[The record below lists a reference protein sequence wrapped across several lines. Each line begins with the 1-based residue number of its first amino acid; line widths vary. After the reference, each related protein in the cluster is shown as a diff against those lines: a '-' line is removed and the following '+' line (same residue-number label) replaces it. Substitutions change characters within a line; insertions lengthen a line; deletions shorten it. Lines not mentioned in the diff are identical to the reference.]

1 MFIFIFILWKQYII
15 VHCLSKLTLVAMPSI
30 FIWWKWMF
38 YTIVLYFSFIS
49 GKWMF
54 LLFYTVVLKVENSKS
69 WCRGPVCGGF
79 HGCMHQCHHLASS
92 WQCCMIVHFFIKV
105 YVLYHQEKLLN
116 VFKGTVSGE
125 NVLFSGSS
133 KKLREKGT
141 QLSPRKKNV
150 FLRHFGYRQWY
161 RVQ

>member
-38 YTIVLYFSFIS
+38 YTL
-49 GKWMF
+49 
-54 LLFYTVVLKVENSKS
+54 VLKVENSKS

-150 FLRHFGYRQWY
+150 FLRHFG
-161 RVQ
+161 